1 MACVNSDK
9 VCWTMIVNMI
19 HTCLKQVGPL
29 IQLYD
34 PGLLQPLQQVYD
46 QEFLTDGVC
55 SEPKIHSNYEVL

>member
-1 MACVNSDK
+1 MR
-9 VCWTMIVNMI
+9 